1 VSEAFE
7 VPSGLP
13 NIVTLAIQ
21 LWGEPTSRK
30 PGEVRFGTNGSKSV
44 KPAPVNT
51 WRDHESDEGGGYVK
65 LYELKYGKMP
75 AQTGFSVPPGM
86 AKELGQPIAWWDY
99 QNELSS
105 TVARVVRFH
114 PPGRE
119 PDPRTGKPA
128 KEFRQCKPDGDRWKW
143 KLDGLKIPLY
153 HLPELIAAPDG
164 TTVLITEGEKK
175 ADQLR
180 SWGLIATTNA
190 AGAKKFRPDHAATL
204 ARFDCVVVPDNDDA
218 GRDHAQVVTKAL
230 WAAGCA
236 SVRILKLPN
245 LPPKGDIVDWVKAGG
260 TAEAFAALL
269 DALAPDAPAD
279 PAPDDSATWNL
290 DMGPEPPPGFDD
302 PSYQAAVDADPQA
315 PKPTIEVIA
324 GKIAQTTTIA
334 EQALI
339 DSGIPLYQRGQSLVR
354 PAMQEVPASKG
365 RLTIAAC
372 FAKLTR
378 PGAVDIMARA
388 AIWTKFDGR
397 SKRWAKID
405 PPPAIADVL
414 LSRFGEWTF
423 PTVKGVITTPTLRPD
438 YSILS
443 EPGYDKAT
451 RLYLMP
457 DKTLVM
463 PDIPEH
469 PTKKQA
475 AEAIELLD
483 ALLVGFPFVS
493 DVDRSVALSALITP
507 VCRGA
512 MAVSPLHAFRANTAG
527 TGKSFIADVASA
539 ITSSRPCPVI
549 SAGRNMDEMDKRLVG
564 LLLSGSPILSIDN
577 VNGSIGSDLL
587 CQAAERPLLR
597 LRGLG
602 KSDIIEVESNAT
614 IFANGSGF
622 AVEGDMTRRTLVSDL
637 DAEEER
643 PELRTF
649 DFDPVERVLANRGKY
664 VAAALTVVRA
674 FVQSGKKPDIPPLA
688 SYGDYT
694 NAVRGALV
702 WLGKADPAESMERAR
717 EDDPELSALRAVMA
731 QWTHHIGLNVEATAK
746 AFIQRA
752 ELHQRDDETARQ
764 LPEYLYPE
772 LRDVLLSIA
781 PGRQGIDSA
790 KFGYWLRAKKGR
802 ITTLP
807 GSGRV
812 RFEPAGA
819 TNGLARWKLA
829 AVPAKGPPQ
838 KQASPEPDLGTAD
851 DFYR

>member
-1 VSEAFE
+1 MSSSTSIDFARLMGPVC
-7 VPSGLP
+7 
-13 NIVTLAIQ
+13 LA
-21 LWGEPTSRK
+21 LLGEPQEKRRGGQEWRYRTRGSLRVMIDEGVFQDHEAGSDAK
-30 PGEVRFGTNGSKSV
+30 GGTLKLLHHVGGMD
-44 KPAPVNT
+44 KPAALA
-51 WRDHESDEGGGYVK
+51 WMRDKKIIEDQPKPQGKRQIVAIYDYLEAGGN
-65 LYELKYGKMP
+65 LRF
-75 AQTGFSVPPGM
+75 Q
-86 AKELGQPIAWWDY
+86 
-99 QNELSS
+99 
-105 TVARVVRFH
+105 VVRF
-114 PPGRE
+114 
-119 PDPRTGKPA
+119 DPKD
-128 KEFRQCKPDGDRWKW
+128 FRQRRPDGNGGWIWKTAGTQ
-143 KLDGLKIPLY
+143 LVPY
-153 HLPELIAAPDG
+153 RLPEVIAAVAAG
-164 TTVLITEGEKK
+164 RTIYIAEGEKGVHALESIGLVGTCSPGGAGNWRAEYNQVFVG
-175 ADQLR
+175 ADVVILPDNDPQ
-180 SWGLIATTNA
+180 ATTPD
-190 AGAKKFRPDHAATL
+190 GEPRWHPDGRPVLPGQDHAADV
-204 ARFDCVVVPDNDDA
+204 ARNLSGVARRVRVVM
-218 GRDHAQVVTKAL
+218 
-230 WAAGCA
+230 
-236 SVRILKLPN
+236 LPG
-245 LPPKGDIVDWVKAGG
+245 LPIKGDVADWVAAGG
-260 TAEAFAALL
+260 TA
-269 DALAPDAPAD
+269 DAMATIIAEAPDFEAAPELAEEI
-279 PAPDDSATWNL
+279 
-290 DMGPEPPPGFDD
+290 PEPPPWIDD
-302 PSYQAAVDADPQA
+302 PGYQQAQDSDPQA
-315 PKPTIEVIA
+315 RRRTIQVIA
-324 GKIAQTTTIA
+324 GKIAETATIA
-334 EQALI
+334 ELALL

-365 RLTIAAC
+365 RSTIAAC

-388 AIWTKFDGR
+388 SEWTRFDGR
-397 SKRWAKID
+397 AKKIVNID

-438 YSILS
+438 YSILC
-443 EPGYDKAT
+443 EPGYDAET

-457 DKTLVM
+457 DKALVM

-469 PTKKQA
+469 PTKEDA
-475 AEAIELLD
+475 AEAIDLLT
-483 ALLVGFPFVS
+483 ALLVNFPFVS
-493 DVDRSVALSALITP
+493 EVDRSVALSALITP

-539 ITSSRPCPVI
+539 ITSGRPCPVI

-564 LLLSGSPILSIDN
+564 LLLSGSPIVSIDN

-614 IFANGSGF
+614 IFANGNGF

-637 DAEEER
+637 DAEMER

-717 EDDPELSALRAVMA
+717 EDDPELSALRAVMT
-731 QWTHHIGLNVEATAK
+731 QWTQQIGLNVAATAK
-746 AFIQRA
+746 VFIQKA
-752 ELHQRDDETARQ
+752 ELHQRDDETGRQ
-764 LPEYLYPE
+764 LPEYLNPE
-772 LRDVLLSIA
+772 LRDALLSIA
-781 PGRQGIDSA
+781 AGRMGIDSA

-807 GSGRV
+807 EAGRV
-812 RFEPAGA
+812 RFEPAGVSH
-819 TNGLARWKLA
+819 GSARWKLA
-829 AVPAKGPPQ
+829 TVAAKGHSSLGQ
-838 KQASPEPDLGTAD
+838 SP
-851 DFYR
+851 